1 MLAKKWEGQ
10 DMDPTNWLMSEKL
23 DGVRGVWTGNNLYS
37 RNKNRFFAPDFFVK
51 GWPNVQLDGELWV
64 ARDKFQRTVSYVK
77 KHVPIDEE
85 WEQVVY
91 CVYDCPGLNLPFK

>member
-37 RNKNRFFAPDFFVK
+37 RNKNRFFAPDFFLK
-51 GWPNVQLDGELWV
+51 GWPNV
-64 ARDKFQRTVSYVK
+64 
-77 KHVPIDEE
+77 
-85 WEQVVY
+85 
-91 CVYDCPGLNLPFK
+91 